1 MMSGIHAGTATPS
14 GPGLRLT
21 RIIATIGPA
30 SSDIGTIEGM
40 IRAGMDIARLN
51 LSHGSLAEHQEILS
65 RIRLVSKEL
74 GRQVAVMIDI
84 PGPKLRVRSL
94 PVPDGSLLPQE
105 KVILSADP
113 HDGEIGI
120 GPASYIPTICEGD
133 AILLADGAVLLK
145 VTCVGETIE
154 AEVVSGGSIRQGA
167 GVVIPGRRPDI
178 PYANDELVQNLS
190 FAVDLNPDF
199 IALSFVGSAADI
211 AVVRSF
217 LSEKQVQIPLVAKI
231 ETKYA
236 VDLFDEIL
244 EAADGIMVARGDLGV
259 ELPIAC
265 VPHVQKEI
273 IRSCNKAGKP
283 VITATEMLES
293 MVEHGRPTRAEVTDV
308 ANAIAD
314 GTDAT
319 MLSAETSIGKDPAR
333 AVAMMAE
340 IACET
345 ERHLPY
351 RQILDERRLWHET
364 GPSGIISYSACYL
377 ANELESKAIVAFT
390 RSGIT
395 AERVSRCRPGSPI
408 LAITPDEQIA
418 RRLLIRWGV
427 FPCIHAPIHTADELF
442 FISLDLAREKELI
455 ASGDRLI
462 IIAGNF
468 AGVQGRTNMIK
479 VQNVP

>member
-1 MMSGIHAGTATPS
+1 MTSGTGAETGTPP
-14 GPGLRLT
+14 GPGIRLT

-30 SSDIGTIEGM
+30 SADIGTIRAM

-51 LSHGSLAEHQEILS
+51 LSHGTLQDHQETIS
-65 RIRLVSKEL
+65 RIRLAATEARKL
-74 GRQVAVMIDI
+74 VAIMIDI
-84 PGPKLRVRSL
+84 PGPKLRVRSMPGPEISFFPQDHVVL
-94 PVPDGSLLPQE
+94 ASEPD
-105 KVILSADP
+105 A
-113 HDGEIGI
+113 GELGI
-120 GPASYIPTICEGD
+120 GPASYIPQMCEGD
-133 AILLADGAVLLK
+133 TMLLADGAVTLT
-145 VTCVGETIE
+145 VTSIGPSIR
-154 AEVVSGGSIRQGA
+154 AEVITGGTIRQGA

-178 PYANDELVQNLS
+178 PYVNEELKKNLS
-190 FAVDLNPDF
+190 FAAELNPDF
-199 IALSFVGSAADI
+199 IALSFVGSAGDI
-211 AVVRSF
+211 TTVRDI
-217 LSEKQVQIPLVAKI
+217 LTDDHRIIPLIAKI
-231 ETKYA
+231 ETKLA

-273 IRSCNKAGKP
+273 IRSCNCAGKP

-308 ANAIAD
+308 ANAIVD

-333 AVAMMAE
+333 AIAMMAE

-351 RQILDERRLWHET
+351 RQILEERKEWHGS
-364 GPSGIISYSACYL
+364 GPSEIISYSACYL
-377 ANELESKAIVAFT
+377 ANELASRAIVAFT

-395 AERVSRCRPGSPI
+395 AERVSRCRPGTPI

-418 RRLLIRWGV
+418 RRLLNRWGV
-427 FPCIHAPIHTADELF
+427 IPCIHAPIHTADELF
-442 FISLDLAREKELI
+442 FIALELAHEHDLTR
-455 ASGDRLI
+455 SGDRLV

-468 AGVQGRTNMIK
+468 AGIQGRTNMIK
-479 VQNVP
+479 VQTVA

>member
-1 MMSGIHAGTATPS
+1 MVDGICAGNGTPP
-14 GPGLRLT
+14 GPGVRLT

-30 SSDIGTIEGM
+30 SADIGTISDM

-51 LSHGSLAEHQEILS
+51 LSHGTLQEHQDIIA
-65 RIRLVSKEL
+65 RIRLAARESAK
-74 GRQVAVMIDI
+74 QVAIMIDI

-94 PVPDGSLLPQE
+94 PE
-105 KVILSADP
+105 KEITLFKNDQVILSANP
-113 HDGEIGI
+113 AEGEIGI
-120 GPASYIPTICEGD
+120 SPAAYIPRVYQGD
-133 AILLADGAVLLK
+133 IILIADGAVLL
-145 VTCVGETIE
+145 TIIE
-154 AEVVSGGSIRQGA
+154 AGDIIRAKVESGGTIRTGA
-167 GVVIPGRRPDI
+167 GVVFPGRRPDI
-178 PYANDELVQNLS
+178 PYTNEELLNNLS
-190 FAVDLNPDF
+190 FAAEQNPDF
-199 IALSFVGSAADI
+199 IALSFVGSPEDI
-211 AVVRSF
+211 TAVTAI
-217 LSEKQVQIPLVAKI
+217 LTQKGCTIPLIAKI

-244 EAADGIMVARGDLGV
+244 KASDGIMVARGDLGV

-273 IRSCNKAGKP
+273 IRSCNRVGKP

-319 MLSAETSIGKDPAR
+319 MLSAETSIGKNPVQAIS
-333 AVAMMAE
+333 MMAE

-345 ERHLPY
+345 EKHLPY
-351 RQILDERRLWHET
+351 RAMLDQRRVWYAD

-377 ANELESKAIVAFT
+377 ANELDSRAIVAFT

-395 AERVSRCRPGSPI
+395 AERVSRCRPGTPI
-408 LAITPDEQIA
+408 LAITPDEQVA

-427 FPCIHAPIHTADELF
+427 IPCIHDPIHTADELF
-442 FISLDLAREKELI
+442 QIALDI
-455 ASGDRLI
+455 AGKMGLTHSNDRLV

-468 AGVQGRTNMIK
+468 AGIQGKTNMIK

>member
-1 MMSGIHAGTATPS
+1 MMSGIHAGTASPP
-14 GPGLRLT
+14 GPGIRLT

-30 SSDIGTIEGM
+30 SSDIGTIGDM

-51 LSHGSLAEHQEILS
+51 LSHGTLAEHQEIIS
-65 RIRLVSKEL
+65 MIRLAAREL
-74 GRQVAVMIDI
+74 GRQVAVMIDL
-84 PGPKLRVRSL
+84 PGPKLRVRSFPIGEGIFL
-94 PVPDGSLLPQE
+94 PHE
-105 KVILSADP
+105 KVILSSDP
-113 HDGEIGI
+113 QDGEIGI
-120 GPASYIPTICEGD
+120 GPASYIPTVCEGD
-133 AILLADGAVLLK
+133 AILLADGAVLLR
-145 VTCVGETIE
+145 VTCVGKTIE
-154 AEVVSGGSIRQGA
+154 AEVVSGGSIRAGA

-178 PYANDELVQNLS
+178 PYANEELVKNLD
-190 FAVDLNPDF
+190 FAVSLNPDF
-199 IALSFVGSAADI
+199 IALSFVGSATDI
-211 AVVRSF
+211 ATVRSL
-217 LSEKQVQIPLVAKI
+217 LSEKQANIPLVAKI

-333 AVAMMAE
+333 AVGMMAE

-345 ERHLPY
+345 EHHLPY

-377 ANELESKAIVAFT
+377 ANELESRAIVAFT

-395 AERVSRCRPGSPI
+395 AERVSRCRPGTPI

-427 FPCIHAPIHTADELF
+427 IPCIHTPIHTADELF
-442 FISLDLAREKELI
+442 YIALDLAKEKELI
-455 ASGDRLI
+455 RSGDRLI

>member
-1 MMSGIHAGTATPS
+1 MTSGIDTGTATPPA
-14 GPGLRLT
+14 PGVRLT

-30 SSDIGTIEGM
+30 SADIETISSM

-51 LSHGSLAEHQEILS
+51 LSHGTLPEHQKIIS
-65 RIRLVSKEL
+65 MVRLAGQEMGK
-74 GRQVAVMIDI
+74 QVAVMIDI
-84 PGPKLRVRSL
+84 PGPKLRVQSPSRTNVSFL
-94 PVPDGSLLPQE
+94 PHDQ
-105 KVILSADP
+105 VILSSSP
-113 HDGEIGI
+113 EEGELGI
-120 GPASYIPTICEGD
+120 GPDIYIPSVCEGD
-133 AILLADGAVLLK
+133 TILLADGAVLLK
-145 VTCVGETIE
+145 VTTAGNKIK

-178 PYANDELVQNLS
+178 PYANEELIKNLF
-190 FAVDLNPDF
+190 FAADLNPDF

-211 AVVRSF
+211 AAARSI
-217 LSEKQVQIPLVAKI
+217 LSEKQVTIPLVAKI

-244 EAADGIMVARGDLGV
+244 EASDAIMVARGDLGV

-273 IRSCNKAGKP
+273 IKSCNHAGKP

-333 AVAMMAE
+333 AISMMAE

-351 RQILDERRLWHET
+351 RQILDESRLWHAK
-364 GPSGIISYSACYL
+364 GPSEIISYSACYL
-377 ANELESKAIVAFT
+377 ANELKSRAIVAFT

-395 AERVSRCRPGSPI
+395 AERVSRCRPGVPI
-408 LAITPDEQIA
+408 LAITPDEQVA

-427 FPCIHAPIHTADELF
+427 IPCIHTLIHTADELF
-442 FISLDLAREKELI
+442 FIALDQAKEKNLI
-455 ASGDRLI
+455 TSGDRLI

-468 AGVQGRTNMIK
+468 AGAKGRTNMIK
-479 VQNVP
+479 VLTVP

>member
-1 MMSGIHAGTATPS
+1 MMSGIHTGTDTPP
-14 GPGLRLT
+14 GPGVRLT

-30 SSDIGTIEGM
+30 SADIETISEM

-51 LSHGSLAEHQEILS
+51 LSHGSLEQHQETMAM
-65 RIRLVSKEL
+65 IRHVARDF

-94 PVPDGSLLPQE
+94 PGPDGTFSLHE
-105 KVILSADP
+105 EVILSADP
-113 HDGEIGI
+113 HNDEIGI
-120 GPASYIPTICEGD
+120 GPAAYIPMVCEGD
-133 AILLADGAVLLK
+133 AILLADGAVLLR
-145 VTCVGETIE
+145 VTSASEKIL
-154 AEVVSGGSIRQGA
+154 AEVVSGGSIRIGA

-178 PYANDELVQNLS
+178 PYANDELVKNLS
-190 FAVDLNPDF
+190 FAAELNPDF

-211 AVVRSF
+211 TVVRSI
-217 LSEKQVQIPLVAKI
+217 LSEKQAHIPLIAKV

-244 EAADGIMVARGDLGV
+244 AASDGIMVARGDLGV

-265 VPHVQKEI
+265 VPYVQKEI

-333 AVAMMAE
+333 VVRMMAE

-351 RQILDERRLWHET
+351 RAILDERRLWHET

-377 ANELESKAIVAFT
+377 ANELESRAIVAFT

-395 AERVSRCRPGSPI
+395 AERVSRCRPGNPI

-427 FPCIHAPIHTADELF
+427 IPCIHTPIHTADELF
-442 FISLDLAREKELI
+442 FIALELAKEKELI
-455 ASGDRLI
+455 TSGDRLI

>member
-1 MMSGIHAGTATPS
+1 MMSGIHAGTDTSP
-14 GPGLRLT
+14 GPGARLT

-30 SSDIGTIEGM
+30 CADIETINEM
-40 IRAGMDIARLN
+40 IRAGMDVARLN
-51 LSHGSLAEHQEILS
+51 LSHGTLQEHRETVA
-65 RIRLVSKEL
+65 RIRRTAREIC
-74 GRQVAVMIDI
+74 RQVAIMIDI

-94 PVPDGSLLPQE
+94 PGAEVTLGQNDQ
-105 KVILSADP
+105 VILSADP
-113 HDGEIGI
+113 AEGEIGI
-120 GPASYIPTICEGD
+120 GPATYIPRVYEGD
-133 AILLADGAVLLK
+133 TILIADGAVLL
-145 VTCVGETIE
+145 TILE
-154 AEVVSGGSIRQGA
+154 AGVDIRAEVVSAGTIRKGA

-178 PYANDELVQNLS
+178 PYANDELIRNLS
-190 FAVDLNPDF
+190 FAAELDPDF
-199 IALSFVGSAADI
+199 IALSFVGSPEDITAARTI
-211 AVVRSF
+211 
-217 LSEKQVQIPLVAKI
+217 LSRKGIHIPLIAKI

-236 VDLFDEIL
+236 VNLFDEIL
-244 EAADGIMVARGDLGV
+244 KDSDGIMVARGDLGV

-273 IRSCNKAGKP
+273 IRSCNHAGKP

-333 AVAMMAE
+333 AIRMMAE

-345 ERHLPY
+345 EQHLPY
-351 RQILDERRLWHET
+351 RQILDQRRSWHEE

-377 ANELESKAIVAFT
+377 ANELASRAIVAFT

-395 AERVSRCRPGSPI
+395 AERVSRCRPGTPI
-408 LAITPDEQIA
+408 LAITPDEKVA
-418 RRLLIRWGV
+418 RRLLLRWGV
-427 FPCIHAPIHTADELF
+427 IPCIREPIHNADELF
-442 FISLDLAREKELI
+442 RIALELAGGMELTRT
-455 ASGDRLI
+455 GDRLV

-468 AGVQGRTNMIK
+468 AGIQGKTNMIK